1 MIMKYTI
8 LTFFLSLILGTT
20 LAHGAVILVSPG
32 QSVQTAVN
40 GASNGDVIRVMPGN
54 FADLN
59 IVDKNLTIRK
69 HSSTPPVFGNI
80 EVNGSMVKFIGIEA
94 TNLTARDTSN
104 PTLLEVIQGYYSG
117 LIDFNATEGNFRY
130 AGIRRLSFIGKGSAV
145 GCDFNGNSEGGIGIS
160 VEGGNTYLS
169 VRNSH
174 IHDYQFP
181 YKISFYEQCIGIR
194 ARNGAEIQILN
205 NLIERCSDTHEDG
218 ANDPEPKAI
227 LIKDSASAYILGN
240 LIRNCYSASRNS
252 RMVRA
257 PIGTVFR
264 NNMIVPKEG
273 VGGGATA
280 QGFEGGVIG
289 HDIILDVTDPLLN
302 NDLTLASDSPCIDAG
317 PPDPQYNDRDG
328 SRNDIGMFGGHNFIP
343 DGRTTNKPI
352 VLGLDVAPIAVPT
365 GGTVTIESTGAT
377 VK

>member
-1 MIMKYTI
+1 MKSSI

-32 QSVQTAVN
+32 QSVQTAVD
-40 GASNGDVIRVMPGN
+40 GASNGDIIRVMPGN
-54 FADLN
+54 FADLS

-69 HSSTPPVFGNI
+69 HSSTPPTLGNL
-80 EVNGSMVKFIGIEA
+80 EVNGSMVNLIGIEA

-104 PTLLEVIQGYYSG
+104 PTRLEVVQGYYSG

-160 VEGGNTYLS
+160 VEGGNTYLL

-181 YKISFYEQCIGIR
+181 HNIDFYEQCIGIR
-194 ARNGAEIQILN
+194 ATNGAEIQILN
-205 NLIERCSDTHEDG
+205 NLIERCSDTHRDG
-218 ANDPEPKAI
+218 NNNPEPKAI

-240 LIRNCYSASRNS
+240 LIQNCYSQNRNT

-264 NNMIVPKEG
+264 NNMIVPK
-273 VGGGATA
+273 GAGAGTNA

-302 NDLTLASDSPCIDAG
+302 NDLTLASDSPCINAG

-352 VLGLDVAPIAVPT
+352 VLGMDIAPIAVPT

>member
-1 MIMKYTI
+1 MKSFI
-8 LTFFLSLILGTT
+8 LTFFLSLIIGTT

-32 QSVQTAVN
+32 QSVQTAVD

-80 EVNGSMVKFIGIEA
+80 EVNGSKVKFIGIEA
-94 TNLTARDTSN
+94 TNLTARDNSN
-104 PTLLEVIQGYYSG
+104 PTKLEVVQGYYSG
-117 LIDFNATEGNFRY
+117 LIDFNATEGNFLY
-130 AGIRRLSFIGKGSAV
+130 AGIHRMIFTGKGNVV
-145 GCDFNGNSEGGIGIS
+145 GCDLNGNSQGGIGIS
-160 VEGGNTYLS
+160 IEGAGTSFS

-174 IHDYQFP
+174 IHNYQFGHTGHVD
-181 YKISFYEQCIGIR
+181 EVCIGIR
-194 ARNGAEIQILN
+194 VKNSANALIIN
-205 NLIERCSDTHEDG
+205 NLIHDCKDTAHQG
-218 ANDPEPKAI
+218 HITSNTAKGI
-227 LIKDSASAYILGN
+227 LVKNNAGKVLIMGN
-240 LIRNCYSASRNS
+240 LIMRC
-252 RMVRA
+252 MVHSNNTKMIKA
-257 PIGTVFR
+257 PLGTVFR
-264 NNMIVPKEG
+264 HNKILPH
-273 VGGGATA
+273 GGYGHGQQAS
-280 QGFEGGVIG
+280 GYEGGVVG
-289 HDIILDVTDPLLN
+289 VDIITDSGDPKLN
-302 NDLTLASDSPCIDAG
+302 TDYTLKSDSPCIDAG

-352 VLGLDVAPIAVPT
+352 VLGLDVAPIAVPI